1 MTDDQ
6 KSKPRISISYCPKC
20 NWLLR
25 SAWMA
30 QEILG
35 TFVEEISE
43 VSLSPSEVPGHF
55 EIRIDGILLWCR
67 KSDGGSPEVKE
78 LKKRIRDRVA
88 PDRDL
93 GHIEGHG

>member
-1 MTDDQ
+1 MI
-6 KSKPRISISYCPKC
+6 KNPSLEF
-20 NWLLR
+20 LLAIARNATGYSR

-67 KSDGGSPEVKE
+67 KSDGGFPEVKD